1 MALLLATRVAWFF
14 VAQVSIAQSF
24 VFVHAEGFMSDA
36 SRILNA
42 SGDND
47 LKVAEELLPLVYQEL
62 RSLAASKM
70 AQEQAGH
77 TLQPMA
83 LVHEAWLRLVGG
95 GEKRFDGCGHF
106 FAAAAEAMRR
116 ILIERAR
123 RKQTVKRG
131 AGFER
136 LDLEHADVAIH
147 ASDETLL
154 LVNDALDKLA
164 QEDPRVA
171 ALVNLRFFAGMTNE
185 EAAAALGVSVR
196 TAKRHWTFAR
206 AWLYDEIRRA
216 SDSA

>member
-1 MALLLATRVAWFF
+1 
-14 VAQVSIAQSF
+14 
-24 VFVHAEGFMSDA
+24 MSKA
-36 SRILNA
+36 MRILDAIGQGNA
-42 SGDND
+42 QAVD
-47 LKVAEELLPLVYQEL
+47 ELLPLVYDEL
-62 RSLAASKM
+62 RHLAAHKM
-70 AQEQAGH
+70 ALEQPGH
-77 TLQPMA
+77 TLQPTA
-83 LVHEAWLRLVGG
+83 LVHEVWLRLVGTQTPQF
-95 GEKRFDGCGHF
+95 ETRGHF

-147 ASDETLL
+147 ASDEALL

-164 QEDPRVA
+164 REDSQA
-171 ALVNLRFFAGMTNE
+171 AELVNLRFFAGMTNE

-206 AWLYDEIRRA
+206 AWLYAEIRHT
-216 SDSA
+216 SSSE

>member
-1 MALLLATRVAWFF
+1 MTDAT
-14 VAQVSIAQSF
+14 
-24 VFVHAEGFMSDA
+24 
-36 SRILNA
+36 RILNSVN
-42 SGDND
+42 SGDPNAAD
-47 LKVAEELLPLVYQEL
+47 ELFPLVYREL
-62 RSLAASKM
+62 RQLAASKM
-70 AQEQAGH
+70 AAEQPGH
-77 TLQPMA
+77 TLQPTA

-95 GEKRFDGCGHF
+95 GEQRFDGHGHF

-123 RKQTVKRG
+123 RKQTAKRG

-164 QEDPRVA
+164 KEDPQA
-171 ALVNLRFFAGMTNE
+171 AKLVNLRFFAGMTND
-185 EAAAALGVSVR
+185 EASAAIGVSVR

-206 AWLYDEIRRA
+206 AWLYDEIRRVR
-216 SDSA
+216 DSS

>member
-1 MALLLATRVAWFF
+1 
-14 VAQVSIAQSF
+14 
-24 VFVHAEGFMSDA
+24 MSDA
-36 SRILNA
+36 TRILSA
-42 SGDND
+42 ITRGETKAAD
-47 LKVAEELLPLVYQEL
+47 ELFPLVYGEL
-62 RSLAASKM
+62 RKLAAAKM
-70 AQEQAGH
+70 ASEQAGN
-77 TLQPMA
+77 TLQPTA
-83 LVHEAWLRLVGG
+83 LVHEAWMRLVGG
-95 GEKRFDGCGHF
+95 ENPQFDGRGHF

-123 RKQTVKRG
+123 RKQTAKRG

-136 LDLEHADVAIH
+136 LDLEHADIAIH

-164 QEDPRVA
+164 QEDAQA
-171 ALVNLRFFAGMTNE
+171 AELVNLRFFAGMTNE

-216 SDSA
+216 SDAR